1 MARHNSRS
9 IILHRFLCIEIM
21 LTFVLSIISLP
32 SIEYMMRK
40 LCLILLMSLV
50 CLSLCAKERPSDIKG
65 RIVEPDGTPVMYAS
79 ISLVADMKN
88 VAGTLTDTTGLFF
101 LNGPFI
107 GEYEFKVSS
116 IGYENVVQK
125 INIHKGETLDLG
137 KIVIK
142 QNEVLLDGVV
152 VVGEA
157 ASKNITL
164 EKTRINL
171 ASNMSTTTGSV
182 IDALRGSSA
191 ITIDGNGQVSI
202 RGNSNV
208 LILIDG
214 VPTTLDGLAGIPA
227 ANVQSIDIVTSPDVK
242 YDSEG
247 TGGIIN
253 IMSKKQMS
261 NAFTAMASA
270 NYGFNNLFN
279 ANFAMSYNTGR
290 WGVRMNYSGKY
301 EKDCI
306 ESELHRNI
314 MPINTILDQLI
325 DADKKTTGQNV
336 GVNISYK
343 LTKKDVVAL
352 DFKAGFPRMN
362 NLQTMHNHYVID
374 GAASDKVR
382 ITDITFNRE
391 MYEGALNYRHVFEP
405 GKREFST
412 MVSLSAINGHR
423 PSYYYE
429 DDYMT
434 QYSESGGHPRI
445 TAFQLDYLTTL
456 GKGKLETGVKMTYRK
471 NNIDHKM
478 YERDETDSWQLSL
491 PLSNNLK
498 HREYI
503 PAAYVMFS
511 SKLTKKLSYKVGV
524 RFEYSHVTLRGEK
537 DNLDKT
543 SDCYFVA
550 PHVMFNYRASEL
562 WSLSFGVSRRIS
574 RPTYPQLNPYINLID
589 NKTYET
595 GNVHLKPEKANKI
608 DFGYSFSSSIL
619 NVTGNAYLNYT
630 KDYINQIAYLNQDIL
645 VTSYINSDMDLK
657 TGFEHNVKWNTSRWM
672 NVDVAA
678 NVFFTKSRGDWQ
690 EVTFTNSGWTFNG
703 SASLNFF
710 PRKGMTIQAQY
721 VLTTPQ
727 YFQQFTS
734 KTIHYCN
741 IGIRQQL
748 LNKSLTL
755 SALVTDVFNTRRWD
769 ITTDN
774 PIYSLINT
782 SKNRSRILWIGI
794 SWNFHSHKP
803 VGGQKKQE
811 EDRSILRLGD

>member
-1 MARHNSRS
+1 
-9 IILHRFLCIEIM
+9 
-21 LTFVLSIISLP
+21 
-32 SIEYMMRK
+32 MMRK
-40 LCLILLMSLV
+40 LCFILLISLA
-50 CLSLCAKERPSDIKG
+50 CLSLYAKEQPTILKG
-65 RIVEPDGTPVMYAS
+65 RVVEADGRPVMYAS
-79 ISLVADMKN
+79 VSLVADMKN
-88 VAGTLTDTTGLFF
+88 VAGTLTDTTGLFLLKGQF
-101 LNGPFI
+101 DGK
-107 GEYEFKVSS
+107 YEFKVSS
-116 IGYENVVQK
+116 IGYEDIVQVF
-125 INIHKGETLDLG
+125 NLHKGETLDLG
-137 KIVIK
+137 NIVVK
-142 QNEVLLDGVV
+142 QNDVLLEGVV

-157 ASKNITL
+157 ASKNVTL

-191 ITIDGNGQVSI
+191 VSVDGNGQVSI

-208 LILIDG
+208 LILVDG
-214 VPTTLDGLAGIPA
+214 IPTTLDGLGGIPA

-253 IMSKKQMS
+253 IVSKKQMS

-279 ANFAMSYNTGR
+279 ANLAMSYNTGR
-290 WGVRMNYSGKY
+290 WGLRMNYNGRY
-301 EKDCI
+301 EKDRI

-314 MPINTILDQLI
+314 LPISTILDQLI
-325 DADKKTTGQNV
+325 DANKKTTGQNV

-343 LTKKDVVAL
+343 VTKKDVLAL

-382 ITDITFNRE
+382 LTDITFNRE
-391 MYEGALNYRHVFEP
+391 MYEGALNYKHIFDP

-412 MVSLSAINGHR
+412 MLSLSAINGHR

-429 DDYMT
+429 DDFMT

-445 TAFQLDYLTTL
+445 AAFQLDYMTTL

-478 YERDETDSWQLSL
+478 YERDETDSWLLSL
-491 PLSNNLK
+491 PLSNDLK

-511 SKLTKKLSYKVGV
+511 SKLSNKLSYKTGV
-524 RFEYSHVTLRGEK
+524 RFEYSHVSLLGEK
-537 DNLDKT
+537 DNLNET
-543 SDCYFVA
+543 SDCYFIA
-550 PHVMFNYRASEL
+550 PNVMLNYRVSEP
-562 WSLSFGVSRRIS
+562 WSLSLGLSRRIS

-595 GNVHLKPEKANKI
+595 GNVRLKPEKVNKI
-608 DFGYSFSSSIL
+608 DFGYTFAGSKLRIS
-619 NVTGNAYLNYT
+619 GNAYLNYT
-630 KDYINQIAYLNQDIL
+630 QDYINQIAYLNQDIL

-657 TGFEHNVKWNTSRWM
+657 AGIEHNLKWNTSQWM
-672 NVDVAA
+672 GIDVSA
-678 NVFFTKSRGDWQ
+678 NLFYSKSHGDRQ
-690 EVTFTNSGWTFNG
+690 EVSFTNSGWTFNG
-703 SASLNFF
+703 STSLNFY
-710 PRKGMTIQAQY
+710 PIKGMTIQAQY
-721 VLTTPQ
+721 FLTTPQ

-734 KTIHYCN
+734 KTVHYCN

-748 LNKSLTL
+748 LDKSLTL

-782 SKNRSRILWIGI
+782 SKNRSRILWLGI

-811 EDRSILRLGD
+811 EDRSIIRLGD

>member
-1 MARHNSRS
+1 
-9 IILHRFLCIEIM
+9 
-21 LTFVLSIISLP
+21 
-32 SIEYMMRK
+32 MRK
-40 LCLILLMSLV
+40 LCFILLISLA
-50 CLSLCAKERPSDIKG
+50 CLSLYAKEQPTILKG
-65 RIVEPDGTPVMYAS
+65 RVVEADGRPVMYAS
-79 ISLVADMKN
+79 VSLVADMKN
-88 VAGTLTDTTGLFF
+88 VAGTLTDTTGLFLLKGQF
-101 LNGPFI
+101 DGK
-107 GEYEFKVSS
+107 YEFKVSS
-116 IGYENVVQK
+116 IGYEDIVQVF
-125 INIHKGETLDLG
+125 NLHKGETLDLG
-137 KIVIK
+137 NIVVK
-142 QNEVLLDGVV
+142 QNDVLLEGVV

-157 ASKNITL
+157 ASKNVTL

-191 ITIDGNGQVSI
+191 VSVDGNGQVSI

-208 LILIDG
+208 LILVDG
-214 VPTTLDGLAGIPA
+214 IPTTLDGLGGIPA

-253 IMSKKQMS
+253 IVSKKQMS

-279 ANFAMSYNTGR
+279 ANLAMSYNTGR
-290 WGVRMNYSGKY
+290 WGLRMNYNGRY
-301 EKDCI
+301 EKDRI

-314 MPINTILDQLI
+314 LPISTILDQLI
-325 DADKKTTGQNV
+325 DANKKTTGQNV

-343 LTKKDVVAL
+343 VTKKDVLAL

-382 ITDITFNRE
+382 LTDITFNRE
-391 MYEGALNYRHVFEP
+391 MYEGALNYKHIFDP

-412 MVSLSAINGHR
+412 MLSLSAINGHR

-429 DDYMT
+429 DDFMT

-445 TAFQLDYLTTL
+445 AAFQLDYMTTL

-478 YERDETDSWQLSL
+478 YERDETDSWLLSL
-491 PLSNNLK
+491 PLSNDLK

-511 SKLTKKLSYKVGV
+511 SKLSNKLSYKTGV
-524 RFEYSHVTLRGEK
+524 RFEYSHVSLLGEK
-537 DNLDKT
+537 DNLNET
-543 SDCYFVA
+543 SDCYFIA
-550 PHVMFNYRASEL
+550 PNVMLNYRVSEP
-562 WSLSFGVSRRIS
+562 WSLSLGLSRRIS

-595 GNVHLKPEKANKI
+595 GNVRLKPEKVNKI
-608 DFGYSFSSSIL
+608 DFGYTFAGSKLRIS
-619 NVTGNAYLNYT
+619 GNAYLNYT
-630 KDYINQIAYLNQDIL
+630 QDYINQIAYLNQDIL

-657 TGFEHNVKWNTSRWM
+657 AGIEHNLKWNTSQWM
-672 NVDVAA
+672 GIDVSA
-678 NVFFTKSRGDWQ
+678 NLFYSKSHGDRQ
-690 EVTFTNSGWTFNG
+690 EVSFTNSGWTFNG
-703 SASLNFF
+703 STSLNFY
-710 PRKGMTIQAQY
+710 PIKGMTIQAQY
-721 VLTTPQ
+721 FLTTPQ

-734 KTIHYCN
+734 KTVHYCN

-748 LNKSLTL
+748 LDKSLTL

-782 SKNRSRILWIGI
+782 SKNRSRILWLGI

-811 EDRSILRLGD
+811 EDRSIIRLGD